1 MGPAHDRLLLSGD
14 WCGALVV
21 SSGAVSTGNS
31 AEWAKRRGV
40 LSLELVLWWLVKLV
54 AMGRGFLEW
63 AEKESGGL
71 YGMEVSLGEENA
83 PCPILEKWKS
93 HMS

>member
-1 MGPAHDRLLLSGD
+1 MSSP
-14 WCGALVV
+14 GAA
-21 SSGAVSTGNS
+21 SAGNS

-40 LSLELVLWWLVKLV
+40 LSLEVVLWLVRLV
-54 AMGRGFLEW
+54 AVGCGFLEW

-83 PCPILEKWKS
+83 PCPILAKW
-93 HMS
+93 